1 MVLQNESNYDYYF
14 IIKEE
19 LKEQFECLVEKMEEY
34 ITFLKSINK
43 ENENDKTI
51 TSNIKYI
58 DSVTFMARSL

>member
-14 IIKEE
+14 IVKEE
-19 LKEQFECLVEKMEEY
+19 LKGQFEFLVEKMEEY

-51 TSNIKYI
+51 TCNIKYI